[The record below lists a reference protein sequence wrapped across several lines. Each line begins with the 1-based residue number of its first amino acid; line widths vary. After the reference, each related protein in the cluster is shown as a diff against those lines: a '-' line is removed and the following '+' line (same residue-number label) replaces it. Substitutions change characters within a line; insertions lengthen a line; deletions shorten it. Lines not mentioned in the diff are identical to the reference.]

1 MPADSRPLSAGRGSN
16 VSQAVE
22 PAIRE
27 NRRSDIIDSAVSR
40 SQADRWLQENGPK
53 ELETLF
59 RAIIYYPSAP
69 ILITDHDRNC
79 RAASFGAS
87 KLLGVPREEI
97 IGRRLDDFAEPSFR
111 PLISEGWR
119 TFLDR
124 GEQQG
129 TLRLVAPGGDLRD
142 VEYIAK
148 GNVLPV
154 RNLLVLR
161 DKTTQKQG
169 GRPDEDPQ
177 EKGIPSWV
185 QDFALLLLDA
195 DGQIVAWYAGAERM
209 YGYSASEAIGQ
220 HVSFLFS
227 SEDTLRIKLKQEL
240 KMATSDGHSCQEGW
254 RVRKDGTRF
263 WANVITMA
271 LKNDRGDLQGFARMV
286 RDFSDRHQKDEEL
299 LLSRARPR
307 PLPSESIVA
316 GVVYGEFD
324 QITEVNDRFLELVG
338 YSRAD
343 FLAGRLSWPG
353 LTPSEYLDLDE
364 LACEE
369 GLRFGACVPFEKELI
384 RKDGTRVSV
393 LVATAVLKVSP
404 FRWITFIQAL
414 SERDRSG
421 SIAKEVV
428 EPASIGMV
436 GSSTAMKRILLQM
449 EAVAPTDATVLILGE
464 SGTGKELVA
473 RAIHKM
479 SPRRSLPF
487 ITLDCSNVSQ
497 GPLENELFGYERGAL
512 AGTMS
517 NKVGGFEM
525 AQGGTL
531 FLDEVGDI
539 PLDLE
544 PKLLRALKEKVFE
557 RLGGSKT
564 IPVDVRLL
572 AATRRNLSEMTG
584 DKLFRSDFFYRLKVF
599 PITIPPLRDHPE
611 DIPTLAWH
619 FTKVYAAKMNRPI
632 DRISPETI
640 RAMVNWPWPG
650 NVWELENFIE
660 RSVLVSRGPSLRA
673 LLTELRGEAVGV
685 ASTATLAEVERE
697 YVLRV
702 FRETEGVI
710 SAAAARLGV
719 PRTTLNALMKK
730 LGISRSDL

>member
-1 MPADSRPLSAGRGSN
+1 
-16 VSQAVE
+16 
-22 PAIRE
+22 
-27 NRRSDIIDSAVSR
+27 
-40 SQADRWLQENGPK
+40 
-53 ELETLF
+53 
-59 RAIIYYPSAP
+59 
-69 ILITDHDRNC
+69 
-79 RAASFGAS
+79 
-87 KLLGVPREEI
+87 
-97 IGRRLDDFAEPSFR
+97 
-111 PLISEGWR
+111 
-119 TFLDR
+119 
-124 GEQQG
+124 
-129 TLRLVAPGGDLRD
+129 
-142 VEYIAK
+142 
-148 GNVLPV
+148 
-154 RNLLVLR
+154 
-161 DKTTQKQG
+161 
-169 GRPDEDPQ
+169 
-177 EKGIPSWV
+177 
-185 QDFALLLLDA
+185 
-195 DGQIVAWYAGAERM
+195 
-209 YGYSASEAIGQ
+209 
-220 HVSFLFS
+220 
-227 SEDTLRIKLKQEL
+227 
-240 KMATSDGHSCQEGW
+240 
-254 RVRKDGTRF
+254 
-263 WANVITMA
+263 
-271 LKNDRGDLQGFARMV
+271 
-286 RDFSDRHQKDEEL
+286 
-299 LLSRARPR
+299 
-307 PLPSESIVA
+307 
-316 GVVYGEFD
+316 
-324 QITEVNDRFLELVG
+324 
-338 YSRAD
+338 
-343 FLAGRLSWPG
+343 
-353 LTPSEYLDLDE
+353 
-364 LACEE
+364 
-369 GLRFGACVPFEKELI
+369 
-384 RKDGTRVSV
+384 
-393 LVATAVLKVSP
+393 
-404 FRWITFIQAL
+404 
-414 SERDRSG
+414 
-421 SIAKEVV
+421 
-428 EPASIGMV
+428 
-436 GSSTAMKRILLQM
+436 M

-497 GPLENELFGYERGAL
+497 GPLENELFGHERGAL

-619 FTKVYAAKMNRPI
+619 FTKVYAAKMNRQI